1 VYVQHRI
8 RENGQ
13 LLWELLNG
21 QSAHIYLAG

>member
-1 VYVQHRI
+1 MYVQHRI